1 MANSDPM
8 RSDFMGKN
16 GFVWW
21 QGVVEDI
28 YDPLKLG
35 RVRVRALGWH
45 TDDKSEIPTKDIPW
59 AHVIMPVNSTSVS
72 GKGWSPTGLVQGA
85 WVVGFFR
92 DGQNAQEPVVFGTIG
107 GINTV
112 NIPIPDSIANLFSDS
127 EAGKK
132 KIADYVQAKQEE
144 VLKSIE
150 KAKNDVGIKPYQM
163 PKNPTVDPARGF
175 SDPEGLYPLIS
186 RMGEADTNRLARGD
200 DLDNTIVKKKNDS
213 LEYCPVALYG
223 DWTEPKSPY
232 AARYPFNHVYES
244 QAGHVVEYDDTPGAE
259 RMHFYHCSGSFTEIH
274 PLGSEVHKV
283 VGNAW
288 DITLNDKMILVK
300 GNCSFNANK
309 TLKILMGK
317 DLEIEVFGDTKM
329 LARGDMTLDVGG
341 NFLHKVGGTYTLA
354 SEGNMVM
361 IAPRIDL
368 NPEGENASSIKTFL
382 DKARSFVNG
391 MIQKVSGVQSTNAN
405 AIEVAKP
412 TPPTNE
418 NVSAIFAKVEGRV
431 QYRPSVNDEWKPAHV
446 GDALFE
452 GYLIRSGTNSYAV
465 LNVTQGK
472 KSGTLTISSATSAVI
487 PSEITENYNQTTQI
501 GITQGRADFKVD
513 EVGISNDIRVIPPS
527 STLSVRG

>member
-16 GFVWW
+16 GFIWW

-35 RVRVRALGWH
+35 RVRVRVLGWH
-45 TDDKSEIPTKDIPW
+45 TDDKSDIPTKDLPW
-59 AHVIMPVNSTSVS
+59 AHVVMPVNSTSVS
-72 GKGWSPTGLVQGA
+72 GKGWSPTGLVQGT
-85 WVVGFFR
+85 WVIGFFR
-92 DGQNAQEPVVFGTIG
+92 DGQNSQEPVVLGTIG

-112 NIPIPDSIANLFSDS
+112 NIPIPDVIAQVGSKEQLANW
-127 EAGKK
+127 
-132 KIADYVQAKQEE
+132 VQSKQAE
-144 VLKSIE
+144 VLQSIE
-150 KAKNDVGIKPYQM
+150 KSKNDVGIKPYQM
-163 PKNPTVDPARGF
+163 MKNPTVDTIRGF

-200 DLDNTIVKKKNDS
+200 DLDNTIIKKKNDS

-244 QAGHVVEYDDTPGAE
+244 QAGHVIEYDDTPGAE

-329 LARGDMTLDVGG
+329 LTRGDMTLDVGG

-391 MIQKVSGVQSTNAN
+391 MIQKVSGVQSTSE
-405 AIEVAKP
+405 IQVTKP

-418 NVSAIFAKVEGRV
+418 EVTAIFAKVEGRV
-431 QYRPSVNDEWKPAHV
+431 QYRATINDEWKPAHV
-446 GDALFE
+446 GDPLLA
-452 GYLIRSGTNSYAV
+452 GYEIRSGLNSYAV

-472 KSGTLTISSATSAVI
+472 KSGTLTINSGTVAKVPNEISENSNEATKIGV
-487 PSEITENYNQTTQI
+487 TT
-501 GITQGRADFKVD
+501 GKADFKVD
-513 EVGISNDIRVIPPS
+513 EVGFSNDFRVIPPS
-527 STLSVRG
+527 NVLGVRG